1 MEKLKLINKIAAK
14 NDIALVY
21 IFGSRFKTGLD
32 TLRGVPIKNDD
43 PLADIDIGVVFR
55 TGLPSPRK
63 RPEMYSSI
71 FNQLEDLFVPFPL
84 DLVFLQET
92 HSVFQANAIC
102 GHCIYY
108 FSLDFKETYEEN
120 VLRRAADFRPF
131 LERYLD
137 EMLEEVR

>member
-1 MEKLKLINKIAAK
+1 MEKLKLINNIAEK
-14 NDIALVY
+14 NDIALIY
-21 IFGSRFKTGLD
+21 IFGSRVKTGINI
-32 TLRGVPIKNDD
+32 LRGVRRKNDD

-55 TGLPSPRK
+55 SGLPSPRK
-63 RPEMYSSI
+63 RPEVYSSI
-71 FNQLEDLFVPFPL
+71 YNQLEDLFVPFPV

-102 GHCIYY
+102 GRCVYY
-108 FSLDFKETYEEN
+108 HSRDFKETYEEN